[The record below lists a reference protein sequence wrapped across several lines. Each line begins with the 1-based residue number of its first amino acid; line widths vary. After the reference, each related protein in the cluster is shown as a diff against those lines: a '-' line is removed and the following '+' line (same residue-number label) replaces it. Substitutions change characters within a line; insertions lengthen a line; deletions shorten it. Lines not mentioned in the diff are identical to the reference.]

1 MNRHTYPFAVLAI
14 ALALAN
20 PTSATSQTQNHAEC
34 IREGVLS
41 AQLEKLN
48 NETESRRLSGQTP
61 ETRTIDEQRRRY
73 WLFWSSDSDIRQNVE
88 RWLRERNFKCLEQ
101 ISAEIETTGATF
113 VDGQSKL
120 PSFLGGARDAVD
132 SARGLT
138 SDEIADLMR
147 EWLGL
152 YPDSILAQ
160 VTWVRMLSAAAWHAR
175 GSGFAD
181 TVTPDG
187 ARAFSQLNRE
197 ALARVNA
204 LTSRARDHLLGQYV
218 TLRAA
223 QESTIPRES
232 FAKLSLDALRRF
244 PNELGLPTYVA
255 ERLLPRWGGTTREF
269 EQFARQVREVVGND
283 RGDLFYANLYTRI
296 AGLRNLHNFPEAQL
310 DIVESGLLK
319 LADTLDE
326 GHILTLQN
334 FACRFRRDR
343 VIWHAQRLWSKYAE
357 QPNARAPANELDAM
371 CREWVKS
378 LPRA

>member
-255 ERLLPRWGGTTREF
+255 ERLLPRWGGARHGSLSSLRVKYGKWSAMTVVISFTPISTR
-269 EQFARQVREVVGND
+269 
-283 RGDLFYANLYTRI
+283 
-296 AGLRNLHNFPEAQL
+296 
-310 DIVESGLLK
+310 GLLACVISITSRK
-319 LADTLDE
+319 HNLILSRADFL
-326 GHILTLQN
+326 
-334 FACRFRRDR
+334 
-343 VIWHAQRLWSKYAE
+343 
-357 QPNARAPANELDAM
+357 
-371 CREWVKS
+371 S
-378 LPRA
+378 LRIPSTKGTS